1 MNPEE
6 TTSDQ
11 QVEEPDEQSVKD
23 QAGDG
28 DTGVEGEEEAT
39 EQDDDA
45 DDSDDDDDTGDV
57 MSQEQFDALKNDPAK
72 LFKELNKAGTKKFQK
87 LSART
92 AALKPFENF
101 IKAYNENPIA
111 AARALA
117 SKLGVKVQDDEAETR
132 SKQKVATVGEQI
144 ATKVKDALGPAYEDL
159 AEPISKAIR
168 ESVSLLVDDAVKPL
182 KEGQDQLIS
191 DSAQREAEGVLTAF
205 TEKHPDWKKHEARMT
220 ELTRQLPVGEGVSEA
235 QYLEMIYTLATAPG
249 LKGDAAKKAAKR
261 MNDAARKSSND
272 RTVPDSAVSK
282 SPAGKNPSFGEAAA
296 AAARGEVFE

>member
-1 MNPEE
+1 MDPVEDTNDQQAEE
-6 TTSDQ
+6 VDKQSSDQ
-11 QVEEPDEQSVKD
+11 ADDE
-23 QAGDG
+23 G
-28 DTGVEGEEEAT
+28 TGVEGDVEAT

-45 DDSDDDDDTGDV
+45 DDSDDDDATGDV
-57 MSQEQFDALKNDPAK
+57 MSQEQFDALKGDPAK

-101 IKAYNENPIA
+101 INAYNENPRA
-111 AARALA
+111 AAAALA
-117 SKLGVKVQDDEAETR
+117 SKLGIKIQDDEAEVR
-132 SKQKVATVGEQI
+132 SKQKAATVGEQI
-144 ATKVKDALGPAYEDL
+144 ADKVKEALGPAYEDL

-182 KEGQDQLIS
+182 KEGQDQLIT
-191 DSAQREAEGVLTAF
+191 DSAQREAENVMKAF
-205 TEKHPDWKKHEARMT
+205 TEKHPDWKKHEGRMT
-220 ELTRQLPVGEGVSEA
+220 QLTRQLPVGEGVSEA
-235 QYLEMIYTLATAPG
+235 EYLEMIYTLATAPG

-261 MNDAARKSSND
+261 MNEAAKKSSND

-282 SPAGKNPSFGEAAA
+282 SPAGKNPTFGEAAA